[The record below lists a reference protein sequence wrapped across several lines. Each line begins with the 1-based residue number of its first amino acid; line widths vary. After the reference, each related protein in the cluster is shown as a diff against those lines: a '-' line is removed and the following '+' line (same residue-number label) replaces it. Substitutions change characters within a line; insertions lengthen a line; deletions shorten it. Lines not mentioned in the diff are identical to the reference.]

1 MSGMARSF
9 GTVKDY
15 DFPGSALGYTGK
27 RLSLPTLSSLAL
39 SLLSP
44 CIATDAAAPSLIA

>member
-1 MSGMARSF
+1 MARSF

-27 RLSLPTLSSLAL
+27 RLSPPTLSSLAL